1 MGFQEFKILKR
12 SGTYSELLETYG
24 LANLIDEILKRN
36 EVIAIKI
43 NIEDNGLYYSVKTN
57 KEITDEMINNVQYFP
72 VFKFIRKDEETI
84 IPEEII
90 DYFNYPEQ
98 KKILDDFKERFN
110 AIEKNRQ
117 LNSEQ
122 KKQTRKDLNT
132 YKLSEFGK
140 KIDPEFDVYREIK
153 GNPYSSFR
161 KLFDN
166 FYQNQSHFP
175 VLIKEILSEYSQIK
189 INRRSFK
196 LVDEKP
202 TAQQLYNPNQGKGLN
217 KNKANSA
224 SMGNLNSNW
233 ISESMKI

>member
-1 MGFQEFKILKR
+1 MR
-12 SGTYSELLETYG
+12 
-24 LANLIDEILKRN
+24 
-36 EVIAIKI
+36 
-43 NIEDNGLYYSVKTN
+43 KTG
-57 KEITDEMINNVQYFP
+57 
-72 VFKFIRKDEETI
+72 KDEETI

-166 FYQNQSHFP
+166 FYQNPCFPHWDTLKIFFNNLTLSH
-175 VLIKEILSEYSQIK
+175 
-189 INRRSFK
+189 
-196 LVDEKP
+196 
-202 TAQQLYNPNQGKGLN
+202 
-217 KNKANSA
+217 
-224 SMGNLNSNW
+224 
-233 ISESMKI
+233 